1 MPEYN
6 WMSAE
11 QANAEISSLIVIIG
25 GIAGA
30 LCCIGAVVFIGVT
43 LRKETKQQKSNVVKI
58 KPATPATQTDE

>member
-11 QANAEISSLIVIIG
+11 QADAEISSLIVIIG

-43 LRKETKQQKSNVVKI
+43 LRKESNVVKI